1 MNRSLAYIGIGVILA
16 GFALASFPIVVY
28 GAETFDVE
36 QESGTLIA
44 PVGLVVVLLAAVAP
58 DPRRTTVV
66 GAFGNPDE
74 TVGRERPSPAPPTA
88 PRRYDPKAAVACRHC
103 RTYIPAELAQCPRC
117 ARARDCRS
125 CGRPLGLVL
134 DRATCPRCARPE
146 ASCGCSILDVAIGPT
161 PRGNRAWG
169 G

>member
-1 MNRSLAYIGIGVILA
+1 MNRSLAYLGVGVILA
-16 GFALASFPIVVY
+16 GFALASFPIVVG
-28 GAETFDVE
+28 GAETFDLE
-36 QESGTLIA
+36 QEVGVLVA

-58 DPRRTTVV
+58 DPRKTTVL

-74 TVGRERPSPAPPTA
+74 RVGRSPPPRTA
-88 PRRYDPKAAVACRHC
+88 PTPARRYDPKDAAACRHC

-146 ASCGCSILDVAIGPT
+146 AFCSCSVLAGVPVPS
-161 PRGNRAWG
+161 PRGSRAWSG
-169 G
+169 